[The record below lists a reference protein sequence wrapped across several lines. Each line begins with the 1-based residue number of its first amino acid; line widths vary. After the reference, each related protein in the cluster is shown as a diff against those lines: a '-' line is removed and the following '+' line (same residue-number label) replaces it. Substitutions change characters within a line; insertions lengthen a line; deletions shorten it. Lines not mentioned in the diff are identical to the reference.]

1 MKRTGILHLSP
12 FYLFPENPGLW
23 KPRFDPLGGM
33 HLLTHVMTNELC
45 RRGAQQIVLT
55 MGLPGAPKDY
65 CPQPNLRVISRRYPV
80 LPIRSKLEGY
90 FGLVMAYAAASL
102 GWIRENQRELR
113 ERIGLV
119 HVHCD
124 GSGSVPWLGRHA
136 ARILETPL
144 VMHIHSCRNLTQV
157 ATTLWE
163 RVIDPLAKD
172 SEMQCISAAERI
184 ITLTDRLKAMMVAQ
198 LGLPAVKIERIA
210 CMAHLD
216 FRAQGSAA
224 SRPEV
229 ARIARF
235 GAGKPIVAYLGRVAI
250 EKGVDVFVEMARLLS
265 DRDYRYVIIGDGP
278 ELAAIRARVDE
289 AGLSERF
296 HYTGFLQPD
305 LVASA
310 IARAS
315 VGVVPSRYEEFGLV
329 IAEFMQ
335 MRVPV
340 VATDVG
346 GVREL
351 MRHEASGLLVPPG
364 DACGLANAVR
374 RLMDETPLRD
384 RLTAEAHAASSGLS
398 VSQGILPLIE
408 LYRVLAPS
416 TMRDVRGT

>member
-1 MKRTGILHLSP
+1 MKRSGILHLSP
-12 FYLFPENPGLW
+12 FYLFPENPRLW
-23 KPRFDPLGGM
+23 RPRFDPLGGM
-33 HLLTHVMTNELC
+33 HLLTHVMTYELC
-45 RRGAQQIVLT
+45 RRGVQQIVLT

-65 CPQPNLRVISRRYPV
+65 RPQPNLRVISRRYPV

-102 GWIRENQRELR
+102 YWIWEHRHTLR

-136 ARILETPL
+136 ARILHAPL

-157 ATTLWE
+157 ATTPWE
-163 RVIDPLAKD
+163 RVVDPLAKA
-172 SEMQCISAAERI
+172 SEMQCISVADRI
-184 ITLTDRLKAMMVAQ
+184 ITLTDRLKALMVAE
-198 LGLPAVKIERIA
+198 LGLPAAKIERIA
-210 CMAHLD
+210 SMAHRD
-216 FRAQGSAA
+216 FRANNSAA
-224 SRPEV
+224 SRPEITS
-229 ARIARF
+229 IARF
-235 GAGKPIVAYLGRVAI
+235 SAGKPVIAYLGRIAI

-265 DRDYRYVIIGDGP
+265 DRDYRYLIIGDGP
-278 ELAAIRARVDE
+278 ELDAIRARVDQM
-289 AGLSERF
+289 GLSERF
-296 HYTGFLQPD
+296 YYTGFLEPD

-335 MRVPV
+335 MGVPV

-351 MRHEASGLLVPPG
+351 LRHEASGLLVASG
-364 DACGLANAVR
+364 DALGLANAVR
-374 RLMDETPLRD
+374 RLMDDASLRD
-384 RLTAEAHAASSGLS
+384 RLTAEAHAASSDLS
-398 VSQGILPLIE
+398 VSHGVLSLIE
-408 LYRVLAPS
+408 LYRAVAPS
-416 TMRDVRGT
+416 TMQDIK

>member
-1 MKRTGILHLSP
+1 MKRTDILHLSP

-45 RRGAQQIVLT
+45 RRGARQIVLT

-65 CPQPNLRVISRRYPV
+65 CPQQNLRVISRRYPV

-90 FGLVMAYAAASL
+90 FGLVMAYAAASWS
-102 GWIRENQRELR
+102 WILENQRELR
-113 ERIGLV
+113 EQIGLV

-124 GSGSVPWLGRHA
+124 GSGSVPWIGRYA

-163 RVIDPLAKD
+163 RVVDSPAKD
-172 SEMQCISAAERI
+172 SEMQCIFAADRI

-198 LGLPAVKIERIA
+198 IGLPAAKIERIA
-210 CMAHLD
+210 CMAHPD
-216 FRAQGSAA
+216 FKAQDRAA

-229 ARIARF
+229 SKIIRF
-235 GAGKPIVAYLGRVAI
+235 GAGKPIIAYLGRVAV

-278 ELAAIRARVDE
+278 ELAKIRARVDE
-289 AGLSERF
+289 AGLRERF
-296 HYTGFLQPD
+296 HYTGFLLPE

-310 IARAS
+310 ISRAS

-351 MRHEASGLLVPPG
+351 VRHEASGLLVPPG
-364 DACGLANAVR
+364 DAYGLANAVR
-374 RLMDETPLRD
+374 RLMDEASLRD
-384 RLTAEAHAASSGLS
+384 WLTAEAHAVSSSLS
-398 VSQGILPLIE
+398 VSQGVLPLIK
-408 LYRVLAPS
+408 LYRELAPS
-416 TMRDVRGT
+416 TMEGVKGT